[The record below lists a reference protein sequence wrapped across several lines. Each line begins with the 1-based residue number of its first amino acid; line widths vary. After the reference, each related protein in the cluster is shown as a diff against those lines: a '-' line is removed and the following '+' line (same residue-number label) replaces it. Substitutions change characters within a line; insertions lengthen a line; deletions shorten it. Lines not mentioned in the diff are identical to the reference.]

1 MVIARLQPA
10 VTGPALRGPGSR
22 RALSGNAGALLRYA
36 WLRIGH
42 SGFRLLSVASSR
54 QWLLRLSALVVMLT
68 IAGAVSFVRYAR
80 QHRPNPQLFA
90 VAPFDIFVDGLE
102 PWRVRL
108 AGQLTRQLDTV
119 PPFRAVSQDVVRER
133 WRGQSRP
140 ELAALDLARR
150 TSAGLAVYGR
160 LDPIAGRSDSV
171 RVQMIV
177 VEAGTGRVVVHVD
190 RPWPVA
196 GLDALASAL
205 ADGVR
210 QDYRYP
216 E

>member
-1 MVIARLQPA
+1 MA
-10 VTGPALRGPGSR
+10 T
-22 RALSGNAGALLRYA
+22 
-36 WLRIGH
+36 
-42 SGFRLLSVASSR
+42 SR
-54 QWLLRLSALVVMLT
+54 QWLVRLSLLVALLT

-80 QHRPNPQLFA
+80 DHRPNPRLVA
-90 VAPFDIFVDGLE
+90 VAPFDIFVTGFE

-108 AGQLTRQLDTV
+108 AERVTEELGAV
-119 PPFRAVSQDVVRER
+119 PPLQAVSQAVVRER

-140 ELAALDLARR
+140 ELAAVDLARR

-171 RVQMIV
+171 RIQMIAV
-177 VEAGTGRVVVHVD
+177 DAGTGRVVVRTD
-190 RPWPVA
+190 RAWA
-196 GLDALASAL
+196 AQGLDTLARTL
-205 ADGVR
+205 AEQVR